1 MNPTLACFVSP
12 HGFGHAARTSA
23 VLAALRA
30 RLPNLHSH
38 IYTTAPQWF
47 FREALGEGFT
57 YHHYNVDVGLVQR
70 SPLEEDLPATLEKL
84 HSLYPPPAQ
93 TVSALADEIGG
104 LQVSCI
110 LSDIAP
116 LGLTVAR
123 ALNIPGILLENFTW
137 DWIYE
142 GYLTQAPQFANYIQ
156 ILRQQFAQA
165 EYHLQTEP
173 LCQPNPRAT
182 LHLPPISR
190 PPRTAPTVLRAQLGL
205 RDHLP
210 VALVSLGGVQG
221 GLDFLPRLAEHPE
234 CQFIVPGGAQ
244 SYRREK
250 NLWLLAHHSEWYHP
264 DLLHASDL
272 VIGKLGYSTIAEVYA
287 AGVPFGFVV
296 RPDFRESAPLRQFVL
311 QNIPSLELPAEG
323 FARGEWINL
332 LPQLLTLPK
341 RKTNVIN
348 GAHLAADFL
357 FNHFFK
363 PKE

>member
-1 MNPTLACFVSP
+1 MNPIIACFVSP

-23 VLAALRA
+23 VLSALRA

-47 FREALGEGFT
+47 FAEALGEGFS
-57 YHHYNVDVGLVQR
+57 YHHHFVDVGLVQR

-84 HSLYPPPAQ
+84 HSLYPPAAQ
-93 TVSALADEIGG
+93 SVSALMDEIGG

-116 LGLTVAR
+116 LGLTIAR
-123 ALNIPGILLENFTW
+123 ALGVPGILLENFTW

-142 GYLTQAPQFANYIQ
+142 GYLIQAPQFAAYIQ
-156 ILRQQFAQA
+156 ILQQQFAQA

-173 LCQPNPRAT
+173 LCLPNPRAV
-182 LHLPPISR
+182 LRLPPISR
-190 PPRTAPTVLRAQLGL
+190 SPRTAPAALRAELGL

-210 VALVSLGGVQG
+210 VVLVSLGGVQG
-221 GLDFLPRLAEHPE
+221 GVDFLPRLAEHPE
-234 CQFIVPGGAQ
+234 CQFIVPGGAE
-244 SYRREK
+244 SYRHEK

-287 AGVPFGFVV
+287 AGLPFGFVV

-323 FARGEWINL
+323 FARGEWVNL
-332 LPQLLTLPK
+332 LPQLLALP
-341 RKTNVIN
+341 RRTTAVVN
-348 GAHLAADFL
+348 GAQLAADFL
-357 FNHFFK
+357 LNHIFN